1 MDGLLYLSG
10 FLVVVI
16 VGAVFARDVYLRKH
30 DPLSWKYLFLA
41 GYVVFFGTGLIFTV
55 IYSIGSEM
63 HVASEGAKGMMAVA
77 AVFFL
82 ILFLVFFNMGGK
94 FRLLDKWFPKV
105 ELPRT
110 TPGALISLAA
120 SLAVVVASLA
130 FPATGE
136 SFTAALAAFFRGGM
150 CATACGLATY
160 WLLTQKFNPISWGV
174 FAGTLGVCL
183 IASIAG
189 ESGRRSLLGVM
200 MVIPWVWYYTSL
212 RNQTIRSWAPKA
224 GVLLFL
230 GFVLLVGYSGVR
242 ASLRTSTKSV
252 GELSRALVE
261 SATSADLSRDTLG
274 RDLFYQDA
282 ATNSMWI
289 MDSYGEVYRQRP
301 FHGLYWFVTNPIPR
315 TLWPEK
321 PEALGLE
328 ISRQMNIQANLG
340 PGVIGHGWAEAG
352 WIGIIY
358 YAVFLGFIFGIADRL
373 LQLRADNPYFVIV
386 MGSALGQMIAMSRG
400 DTPLFLLQTT
410 MAMFFSIFVLYGLKL
425 VFGTVMSAF
434 PVLHVTRPRQDDSW
448 DDQPADDH
456 PQDDHAPE
464 PPGDWAPADH
474 DWGQASAAWQ
484 YSEHDAADN
493 R

>member
-10 FLVVVI
+10 FLVCVI
-16 VGAVFARDVYLRKH
+16 IGAVFARDTYLRKH

-63 HVASEGAKGMMAVA
+63 HVASEGSKGMMAVA
-77 AVFFL
+77 AVGFL
-82 ILFLVFFNMGGK
+82 ILFLAFFNLGGR
-94 FRLLDKWFPKV
+94 FRLADKWFPKV
-105 ELPRT
+105 ALPKT
-110 TPGALISLAA
+110 TPGALISLGT
-120 SLAVVVASLA
+120 SLAMVVASMA

-136 SFTAALAAFFRGGM
+136 SFATALVAFFRGGM

-160 WLLTQKFNPISWGV
+160 WLLTQKFNPISWAV
-174 FAGTLGVCL
+174 FFGTVGICL
-183 IASIAG
+183 IASISG
-189 ESGRRSLLGVM
+189 ESGRRSMLGVL
-200 MVIPWVWYYTSL
+200 MVVPWVWYYLAL
-212 RNQTIRSWAPKA
+212 RNQPLRSWLPKA
-224 GVLLFL
+224 GVLMFL

-252 GELSRALVE
+252 NELVSALMQ

-289 MDSYGEVYRQRP
+289 MDSYGETYQQRP

-315 TLWPEK
+315 SMWPDK

-373 LQLRADNPYFVIV
+373 LQLRADNPYFVVV

-410 MAMFFSIFVLYGLKL
+410 MAMLFSMAVLYGLKM
-425 VFGTVMSAF
+425 VFGTVMAAF
-434 PVLHVTRPRQDDSW
+434 PVLHVTRPRQDDGAADEQPTDENH
-448 DDQPADDH
+448 DDA
-456 PQDDHAPE
+456 APE
-464 PPGDWAPADH
+464 SLDDWVPADH

-484 YSEHDAADN
+484 YTEQDGTES